1 MTGAFLRIK
10 LPPTFFSFYGNL
22 SIAFEMETDRPE
34 TASSK
39 TTGKLSS
46 ACYLLCA
53 AGCLFPGLLALR
65 DLLLGYS
72 WHVSLP
78 LSGVLTLSFR
88 GGGLSAYF
96 VVILSILGFCVS
108 VYSVG
113 YARHSSASWPSLLLY
128 GIFVSSMYAVF
139 YSANIPAFL
148 VSWETMS
155 LSSYFLVVSDTKNPE
170 SARAGLLYA
179 VMTHI
184 GTAFIMA
191 AFMVMYFATGSLE
204 FTAIKAGLSGA
215 GGLRSVIFV
224 LALTGFGT
232 KAGIIPLHTW
242 LPRAHPAAPS
252 NVSALMS
259 GVMIKSGIYGILLVS
274 LDILGGQPTLWW
286 GVAVLSAGAVSSVMG
301 IMHALMERDI
311 KRLLAY
317 SSVENVGIILLG
329 IGASMIFSFNNL
341 PSLAGLALA
350 AALYHVFNHA
360 VFKGLL
366 FMGAG
371 SAVHATGTKNMEEMG
386 GLIKRMPWTGLFFLV
401 GSVAICALPPFNG
414 FMSEWLTF
422 QSLIMGI
429 KTSVVLTKTFM
440 LLAGAALALTGALAA
455 SSFVKAF
462 GITFL
467 GVPRSQKAE
476 GAHESSASML
486 LGMGI
491 LSLLC
496 LLLGIFP
503 GYMLRLISNIPL
515 PGLGSLPQFT
525 PGAFAV
531 TGVASSGVL
540 PIVLLGALLAGAAF
554 VFAFPRLAGGRRK
567 TTKTDPWDCG
577 IRRLTPRMQYTAT
590 AFTHPLRRIFK
601 KIYKPRKEVRIEYIV
616 KPFFTREIEYRSEI
630 TPLAE
635 AYFYRPFVRALHN
648 VAHFAKRLQSGNL
661 QLYLGYILGTLVV
674 LLVVWG

>member
-1 MTGAFLRIK
+1 
-10 LPPTFFSFYGNL
+10 
-22 SIAFEMETDRPE
+22 METDRPE
-34 TASSK
+34 TASSRI
-39 TTGKLSS
+39 TGKLSS
-46 ACYLLCA
+46 ACYLLYA
-53 AGCLFPGLLALR
+53 AGCLFPGLLSLR
-65 DLLLGYS
+65 DLLFGYS
-72 WHVSLP
+72 WYVSLP

-96 VVILSILGFCVS
+96 VIILSLLGFCVS
-108 VYSVG
+108 VYSAG
-113 YARHSSASWPSLLLY
+113 YTRHSDSPWSALLLY

-148 VSWETMS
+148 ISWETMS
-155 LSSYFLVVSDTKNPE
+155 LSSYFLVVSDTENIE
-170 SARAGLLYA
+170 ASRAGLLYG

-184 GTAFIMA
+184 GTAFIIA
-191 AFMVMYFATGSLE
+191 AFMVMFFATGSLE
-204 FTAIKAGLSGA
+204 FAGIRAGLGSA
-215 GGLRSVIFV
+215 GNLRSVIFV
-224 LALTGFGT
+224 LALIGFGT
-232 KAGIIPLHTW
+232 KAGVIPLHTW
-242 LPRAHPAAPS
+242 LPKAHPAAPS

-259 GVMIKSGIYGILLVS
+259 GVMIKSGIYGIILVTF
-274 LDILGGQPTLWW
+274 DILGVGAGQPVAGPPSATLWW
-286 GVAVLSAGAVSSVMG
+286 GVAALSAGAISAVMG

-329 IGASMIFSFNNL
+329 IGASMIFYSNNL
-341 PSLAGLALA
+341 PAFAGLALA

-360 VFKGLL
+360 IFKGLL

-386 GLIKRMPWTGLFFLV
+386 GLIKRMPWTGLFFLI
-401 GSVAICALPPFNG
+401 GAIAICALPPFNG

-429 KTSVVLTKTFM
+429 KTSVVFTKTFM

-462 GITFL
+462 GISFL
-467 GVPRSQKAE
+467 GVSRSAKAA
-476 GAHESSASML
+476 GAEESSFSML
-486 LGMGI
+486 AGMGI
-491 LSLLC
+491 LSVFC
-496 LLLGIFP
+496 LLAGIFP
-503 GYMLRLISNIPL
+503 GYMLKLIS
-515 PGLGSLPQFT
+515 GVSLPAPGGLLQFA
-525 PGAFAV
+525 PNGFAV
-531 TGVASSGVL
+531 SGISSSGVL
-540 PIVLLGALLAGAAF
+540 PTALLGTMLAGAAL
-554 VFAFPRLAGGRRK
+554 VFIFPFIAGGRRK
-567 TTKTDPWDCG
+567 SICADPWDCG
-577 IRRLTPRMQYTAT
+577 VRRLTPRMQYTAT

-601 KIYKPRKEVRIEYIV
+601 KIYKPRKEVRIDYIV

-635 AYFYRPFVRALHN
+635 VYFYRPLTNALHDIAN
-648 VAHFAKRLQSGNL
+648 WARRLQSGNL

>member
-1 MTGAFLRIK
+1 
-10 LPPTFFSFYGNL
+10 
-22 SIAFEMETDRPE
+22 METDRPDKAVSVVNGE
-34 TASSK
+34 I
-39 TTGKLSS
+39 SS
-46 ACYLLCA
+46 ACYLLYA
-53 AGCLFPGLLALR
+53 AGCLFLGLFSLR
-65 DLLLGYS
+65 DLLFGYS
-72 WHVSLP
+72 WYLSLP
-78 LSGVLTLSFR
+78 LSGVLSLSFG

-96 VVILSILGFCVS
+96 VIILSLLGFCVS
-108 VYSVG
+108 IYSVG
-113 YARHSSASWPSLLLY
+113 YTKHSGGGSPWPSFFIF
-128 GIFVSSMYAVF
+128 GIFLSSMCAVF

-148 VSWETMS
+148 ISWETMS
-155 LSSYFLVVSDTKNPE
+155 LSSYFLVVSDTTNIE
-170 SARAGLLYA
+170 SSRAGLLYA
-179 VMTHI
+179 VMTHV

-191 AFMVMYFATGSLE
+191 AFMVMFFATGSLE
-204 FTAIKAGLSGA
+204 FTAIKAGLAGA

-259 GVMIKSGIYGILLVS
+259 GVMIKSGIYGILLVAFN
-274 LDILGGQPTLWW
+274 ILGAGAGLSAAPLWW

-317 SSVENVGIILLG
+317 SSVENIGIILLG
-329 IGASMIFSFNNL
+329 VGASMIFSCNNL
-341 PSLAGLALA
+341 PVLAGLALA
-350 AALYHVFNHA
+350 AALYHTLNHA

-371 SAVHATGTKNMEEMG
+371 SVVNTTGTKNLEEMG

-401 GSVAICALPPFNG
+401 GSIAICALPPFNG

-429 KTSVVLTKTFM
+429 KTSVVLAKTLM
-440 LLAGAALALTGALAA
+440 LLSGAALALTGALAA
-455 SSFVKAF
+455 SCFVKAF
-462 GITFL
+462 GISFL
-467 GVPRSQKAE
+467 GVPRSREAQAAKEAP
-476 GAHESSASML
+476 AAML

-491 LSLLC
+491 LSLFC

-503 GYMLRLISNIPL
+503 GYILKLLSGIPL
-515 PGLGSLPQFT
+515 PVLGSLPQFV
-525 PGAFAV
+525 PGGLAV
-531 TGVASSGVL
+531 FGIGSSGVL
-540 PIVLLGALLAGAAF
+540 PVTLLGSFLAGAAF
-554 VFAFPRLAGGRRK
+554 IFVFPLAAGGGRK
-567 TTKTDPWDCG
+567 STCADPWDCG
-577 IRRLTPRMQYTAT
+577 IQKLTPRMQYTAT

-635 AYFYRPFVRALHN
+635 AYFYRPLVRALHGL
-648 VAHFAKRLQSGNL
+648 AHFAKRLQSGNL

>member
-1 MTGAFLRIK
+1 
-10 LPPTFFSFYGNL
+10 
-22 SIAFEMETDRPE
+22 METDRPE
-34 TASSK
+34 TASSRI
-39 TTGKLSS
+39 TGKLSS
-46 ACYLLCA
+46 ACYLLYA
-53 AGCLFPGLLALR
+53 AGCLFTGILSLR

-72 WHVSLP
+72 WYISLP

-96 VVILSILGFCVS
+96 VIILSLLGFCVS
-108 VYSVG
+108 VYSAG
-113 YARHSSASWPSLLLY
+113 YARHSRSPWPALLLY
-128 GIFVSSMYAVF
+128 GIFVSSMCAVF

-148 VSWETMS
+148 ISWETMS
-155 LSSYFLVVSDTKNPE
+155 LSSYFLVVSDAKNIE
-170 SARAGLLYA
+170 ASRAGLLYG

-184 GTAFIMA
+184 GTAFIIA
-191 AFMVMYFATGSLE
+191 AFMVMFFATGSLE
-204 FTAIKAGLSGA
+204 FSAIRAGLGSA
-215 GGLRSVIFV
+215 GELRSVIFV
-224 LALTGFGT
+224 LALIGFGT
-232 KAGIIPLHTW
+232 KAGVIPLHTW
-242 LPRAHPAAPS
+242 LPKAHPAAPS

-259 GVMIKSGIYGILLVS
+259 GIMIKSGIYGIILVS
-274 LDILGGQPTLWW
+274 FDILGAGAGQPAAPLWW
-286 GVAVLSAGAVSSVMG
+286 GVAALSAGAVSSVMG

-341 PSLAGLALA
+341 PVFAGLALA

-360 VFKGLL
+360 IFKGLL

-386 GLIKRMPWTGLFFLV
+386 GLVKRMPWTGLFFLI

-422 QSLIMGI
+422 QSLIVGI
-429 KTSVVLTKTFM
+429 KTAAVLTKTFM
-440 LLAGAALALTGALAA
+440 LLSGAALALTGALAA

-462 GITFL
+462 GISFL
-467 GVPRSQKAE
+467 GVSRSGKAA
-476 GAHESSASML
+476 GAKESPFSML
-486 LGMGI
+486 AGMGV
-491 LSLLC
+491 LSVFC
-496 LLLGIFP
+496 LLAGIFP
-503 GYMLRLISNIPL
+503 GYMLRLISDI
-515 PGLGSLPQFT
+515 SLPALGGLLQFA
-525 PGAFAV
+525 PNGFV
-531 TGVASSGVL
+531 VSGVSSSGVL
-540 PIVLLGALLAGAAF
+540 PMAVLGTMLAGAAF
-554 VFAFPRLAGGRRK
+554 VFIFPLVAGGRK
-567 TTKTDPWDCG
+567 KSICADPWDCG

-635 AYFYRPFVRALHN
+635 TYFYRPLTRALHDI
-648 VAHFAKRLQSGNL
+648 AHFARRLQSGNL